1 MSKFRKFACV
11 FIVLEILMLVFSNIY
26 AVRIYNDTNTN
37 AYKVDISRIVFKL
50 ETGESLDSID
60 LHDYKT
66 IVSVRIFNPNE
77 NSRYD
82 YTVEEVN
89 GQLYK
94 FEYRKFG
101 IEKVLI
107 ILNVSLTLVI
117 IMTIALFIYLDKKIV
132 SPFKRMNNL
141 TTELAKGNLAV
152 PIKQEKSRYFK
163 QFLWG
168 MDMLREKLEGDR
180 IRELDLLKEKKTLI
194 LSLSHDIKTPLAA
207 IDLYTKAL
215 KSNLY
220 DSEEGKLTAIEGIEK
235 NIFEIKRYVSE
246 IANASREDFLS
257 LDVQNSEFY
266 LSDILKEIAEYYKDK
281 CEQLHIEFQVEQV
294 NNCILFG
301 DKDRIVEVIQNVME
315 NAVKYGD
322 GRLIGISFEEEE
334 NCKLITVS
342 NTGCSI
348 REEELYHLFDSFY
361 RGSNSEKVNG
371 SGLGLYICKELMH
384 KMEGDIF
391 AKIYDDK
398 FCITVVL
405 RKM

>member
-1 MSKFRKFACV
+1 
-11 FIVLEILMLVFSNIY
+11 MLVFSNIY

-66 IVSVRIFNPNE
+66 VVSVRIFNPNE

-220 DSEEGKLTAIEGIEK
+220 DSEEGKLIAIEGIEK

-257 LDVQNSEFY
+257 LDVQNSEVY
-266 LSDILKEIAEYYKDK
+266 LSDILKEVDEYYKDK
-281 CEQLHIEFQVEQV
+281 CKQLHIEFQVEQV

-301 DKDRIVEVIQNVME
+301 DKDRIVEVIQNIME

-322 GRLIGISFEEEE
+322 GRFISISFEEEE
-334 NCKLITVS
+334 NCKLITVT

-348 REEELYHLFDSFY
+348 REEELHHLFDSFY

-371 SGLGLYICKELMH
+371 NGLGLYICKELMH
-384 KMEGDIF
+384 KMDGDIF
-391 AKIYDDK
+391 AKIYDGK